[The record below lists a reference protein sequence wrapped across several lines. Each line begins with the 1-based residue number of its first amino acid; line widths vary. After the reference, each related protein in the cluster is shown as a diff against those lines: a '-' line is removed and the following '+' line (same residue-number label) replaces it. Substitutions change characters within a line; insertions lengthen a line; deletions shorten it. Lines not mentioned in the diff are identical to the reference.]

1 MRLKPW
7 HKHQLTRMNNP
18 VPNSCVPGSCKQQ
31 LARLNQRVRNPSVPV
46 ASNSEP
52 GWNTPSTKF
61 VCTCCKQQHQSPDPK
76 QYAGSQLCTQHC
88 QRQTQPRENRY
99 WITSVLSENRHR
111 ITSVPSE
118 NRHRITSVPNENS
131 HRITSVPS
139 ENSHRITS
147 VPNENS
153 HRITSVPS
161 ENSHRIT
168 SRRTSIFT
176 FHLLTIH
183 KNIFRQVL

>member
-1 MRLKPW
+1 MYQICLYQLQATVCQDQSAYTKFVCSSC
-7 HKHQLTRMNNP
+7 KHQLTRMNNP

-118 NRHRITSVPNENS
+118 NRHRITS
-131 HRITSVPS
+131 
-139 ENSHRITS
+139 
-147 VPNENS
+147 
-153 HRITSVPS
+153 
-161 ENSHRIT
+161 
-168 SRRTSIFT
+168 RRTSIFT